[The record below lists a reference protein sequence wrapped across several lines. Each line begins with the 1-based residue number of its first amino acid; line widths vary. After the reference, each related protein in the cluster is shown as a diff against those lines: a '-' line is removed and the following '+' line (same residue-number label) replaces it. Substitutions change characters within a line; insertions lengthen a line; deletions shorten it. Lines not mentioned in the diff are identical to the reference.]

1 MPGAWHWAIDARTAR
16 PWPTDSLRCRHSGET
31 IYAALGQTMHTRK
44 YGFTLIEILAVVTI
58 LAITALVTIPYISAS
73 HADIKLSA
81 AARAVMSDLLY
92 AQSEAMA
99 TQQNVYL
106 TFTVGSGTTPDKYQ
120 LQSPLGTALARPAGA
135 SSIVTM
141 GTAAATVP
149 DAKLGIAASA
159 SPLKIGFDSLGQ
171 PFTVSGTTNTT
182 SMTAITIP
190 LQSRTGGYTT
200 TLSIQPFTG
209 EITVQ

>member
-1 MPGAWHWAIDARTAR
+1 
-16 PWPTDSLRCRHSGET
+16 
-31 IYAALGQTMHTRK
+31 MHKIK

-58 LAITALVTIPYISAS
+58 LSIVALVTIPYISAS
-73 HADIKLSA
+73 NADIKLSA

-92 AQSEAMA
+92 AQSQAMA

-106 TFTVGSGTTPDKYQ
+106 TFTIGSGTTPDNYQ
-120 LQSPLGTALARPAGA
+120 LQSPVGTALARPAVA

-141 GTAAATVP
+141 GTAAATVS

-159 SPLKIGFDSLGQ
+159 SPLKMGFDSIGQ

-182 SMTAITIP
+182 STTAISIP
-190 LQSRTGGYTT
+190 LKSRTGEYTT
-200 TLSIQPFTG
+200 TLSIQPFAG
-209 EITVQ
+209 QITVQ